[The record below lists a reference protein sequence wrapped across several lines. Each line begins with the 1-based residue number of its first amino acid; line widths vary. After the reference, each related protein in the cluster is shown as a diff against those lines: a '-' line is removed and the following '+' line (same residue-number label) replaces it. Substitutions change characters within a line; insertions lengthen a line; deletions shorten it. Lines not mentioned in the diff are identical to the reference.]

1 MKKFLAMLLALTMIF
16 ALAACGQEAAPAP
29 AAAPAAAPAEEA
41 AEPAAE
47 PAAEAGP
54 LADLDPIKIVFATPN
69 ADANIESEY
78 AQKWIAAVEEA
89 SNGQITFD
97 YTNSGALGS
106 YDELLEG
113 TINGTYDMTI
123 TEPSYIAPYVPE
135 SALLSLPMLYSSY
148 EEANWILDGEVGQWY
163 NDLCR
168 EQGME
173 ILNYFYCGFRYII
186 SQNEITS
193 LEDCNGVII
202 RSPSI
207 QTYLDTLQMLGF
219 KCETMAFSEAYTA
232 METGVISAV
241 ECPLQNLYTSGYQNL
256 CPYLLGSRHL
266 LSANCIVANE
276 EFWASLPEAYRDI
289 LASAIVDIT
298 AEERVE
304 CEAREQ
310 QFLKDFEAAGTSF
323 NEFDEESSAKIV
335 EMFTGYWTSALEETA
350 PNAIDMLNAIVAHKG

>member
-1 MKKFLAMLLALTMIF
+1 MKKFLALLLALVMVF
-16 ALAACGQEAAPAP
+16 ALVACGNEPAP
-29 AAAPAAAPAEEA
+29 TPSQDPQPEQSQ
-41 AEPAAE
+41 EPA
-47 PAAEAGP
+47 GP
-54 LADLDPIKIVFATPN
+54 DPIKIVFATPN

-89 SNGQITFD
+89 SEGKITFD
-97 YTNSGALGS
+97 YTNSGALGT

-148 EEANWILDGEVGQWY
+148 DEADWILDGEVGQWY

-186 SQNEITS
+186 SQDKITS
-193 LEDCNGVII
+193 LADCDGVII

-241 ECPLQNLYTSGYQNL
+241 ECPLQNLYSSGYQNM
-256 CPYLLGSRHL
+256 CDYLLGSRHL

-276 EFWASLPEAYRDI
+276 DFWAGLPEEYKEI
-289 LASAIVDIT
+289 LTTAIADIT

-304 CEAREQ
+304 CAAREQ
-310 QFLKDFEAAGTSF
+310 QFLDDFAAAGTEF
-323 NEFDEESSAKIV
+323 NDFDADSMAKIV
-335 EMFTGYWTSALEETA
+335 EMFTEYWNTALEETA
-350 PNAIDMLNAIVAHKG
+350 PEALPMLEKIVAHKG